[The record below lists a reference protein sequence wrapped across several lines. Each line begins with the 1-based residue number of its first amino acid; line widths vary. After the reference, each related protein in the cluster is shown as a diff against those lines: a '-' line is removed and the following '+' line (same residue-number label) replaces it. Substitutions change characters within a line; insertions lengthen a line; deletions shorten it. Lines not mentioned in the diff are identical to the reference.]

1 LFNKSSLHFL
11 MVVEEVVLIVVE
23 DFDREGR
30 FDGSTGDFGQGC
42 RFDSGI

>member
-1 LFNKSSLHFL
+1 

-30 FDGSTGDFGQGC
+30 FDGSTGDFGL
-42 RFDSGI
+42 DSGI